1 MLFLYKN
8 MNLII
13 NLDGN
18 NIKLIIK
25 NGKKIV
31 DKSSWSDEYSLS
43 EQLLPK
49 IDALLKKS
57 NISKRDITKII
68 PKISKTSGVTSSRIV
83 QTVAKAWNVAQ
94 KAGQR
99 P

>member
-1 MLFLYKN
+1 

-18 NIKLIIK
+18 DIKLTIK
-25 NGKKIV
+25 NGKKLV
-31 DKSSWSDEYSLS
+31 AESSWTGEYFLS

-49 IDALLKKS
+49 IDALLKKNS
-57 NISKRDITKII
+57 ILKQDITKIV

-83 QTVAKAWNVAQ
+83 QTVAKAWNCVDHQ
-94 KAGQR
+94 
-99 P
+99 